1 MAGTRDDDHG
11 KKESGTSSPPDEAA
25 LSARLSGLG
34 DRLSTLEKT
43 RQTAKGQTGTE
54 EQNARS
60 RNSMMAVG
68 LRLSSELIAGVLVG
82 ALIGWGIDYFLS
94 TSPLGMIVFL
104 LLGFAAGVI
113 NVMRSAGVMAKQH
126 DRLN

>member
-1 MAGTRDDDHG
+1 MTGTRSGGDG
-11 KKESGTSSPPDEAA
+11 QKEPETSPTPEEAA

-54 EQNARS
+54 EKDARS
-60 RNSMMAVG
+60 RASMMAVG
-68 LRLSSELIAGVLVG
+68 IRLSSELIAGVLVG
-82 ALIGWGIDYFLS
+82 ALLGWGIDYFLS

-104 LLGFAAGVI
+104 LIGFAAGVI

-126 DRLN
+126 DRLK

>member
-1 MAGTRDDDHG
+1 MAGTRDDDGG
-11 KKESGTSSPPDEAA
+11 KTESGTSSPPDEAA

-54 EQNARS
+54 EKDARS
-60 RNSMMAVG
+60 RASMMAVG
-68 LRLSSELIAGVLVG
+68 IRLSSELIAGVLVG